1 MAYLTLS
8 NISKQFADTYAVQ
21 DFNLDIDKGEFVSF
35 LGPSGC
41 GKTTTLRMVAGFE
54 IPTAGKIILDGA
66 DITNK
71 APNQRHVGMVFQSY
85 ALFPNMTV
93 SQNIGFGLR
102 VRKASET
109 EIKERVKEMVSL
121 VNLEKHADKYPFQLS
136 GGQQQRVSLARAL
149 AIRPNVLLLDE
160 PLSALDAKIRVALR
174 AEIRSIQKRLG
185 ITAIFVTHDQEE
197 ALSISDRIV
206 VMYDGNV
213 EQVGTPFDIYNFP
226 RTPFVANFVGSLNT
240 STAEVVDPGKGLLN
254 MDGVQLVSAAKMD
267 GLQKGD
273 KVRIAIRPERFSF
286 ASDGKKANVLDC
298 QIENITFL
306 GSVVRVHILIGKTKF
321 TMDTFNYPSLALPQI
336 GDTNQVT
343 CSKEAVLILGEATN

>member
-1 MAYLTLS
+1 
-8 NISKQFADTYAVQ
+8 
-21 DFNLDIDKGEFVSF
+21 
-35 LGPSGC
+35 
-41 GKTTTLRMVAGFE
+41 
-54 IPTAGKIILDGA
+54 
-66 DITNK
+66 
-71 APNQRHVGMVFQSY
+71 
-85 ALFPNMTV
+85 
-93 SQNIGFGLR
+93 
-102 VRKASET
+102 
-109 EIKERVKEMVSL
+109 
-121 VNLEKHADKYPFQLS
+121 
-136 GGQQQRVSLARAL
+136 
-149 AIRPNVLLLDE
+149 
-160 PLSALDAKIRVALR
+160 
-174 AEIRSIQKRLG
+174 
-185 ITAIFVTHDQEE
+185 
-197 ALSISDRIV
+197 
-206 VMYDGNV
+206 MYDGNV

-240 STAEVVDPGKGLLN
+240 ATAEVVDPGRGLLN

-343 CSKEAVLILGEATN
+343 CSKEAVLILGEATH